1 LFLLYTSGSTGKPKG
16 MEHTTAGYLLYTT
29 LTFKYIFDHRPGDI
43 HACMADIGWITGHS
57 YIVYGPLSSGATTF
71 MFESIPTYPS
81 PSRYWD
87 VIDRHQI
94 TQLYTA
100 PTAIRTL
107 MVNGLDYLKNYKGDS
122 LRVLGSVGEP
132 INPAA
137 WKWYFEN
144 VGKGRCP
151 IVDTYWQTETG
162 GIIIS
167 PIPGVTN
174 ELKPGAAMVP
184 FFGIQPEIL
193 NDKGV
198 PQTGNNVT
206 GILAIKSAWPGIAR
220 TVFGDHDR
228 YMETYL
234 RPYLHYYF
242 TGDGCIRD
250 ADGHIWITGRVDDVI
265 NKAGHRIGS
274 AEIESALV
282 SYPACAEAAV
292 VTVPDEIMGEKIIAY
307 CTLKEDYEESDKLI
321 MELKQS
327 VATEIGK
334 FAVPDRIILTSLLP
348 KTRSGKIMR
357 RILRKVVLG
366 QTSPEEIGDISTLAD
381 PDSIKKLIQK
391 VHPKKASL

>member
-1 LFLLYTSGSTGKPKG
+1 
-16 MEHTTAGYLLYTT
+16 
-29 LTFKYIFDHRPGDI
+29 
-43 HACMADIGWITGHS
+43 
-57 YIVYGPLSSGATTF
+57 

-144 VGKGRCP
+144 VGKSRCP

-292 VTVPDEIMGEKIIAY
+292 ITIPDEIMGEKIIAY
-307 CTLKEDYEESDKLI
+307 CTLKEDYEESDGLI
-321 MELKQS
+321 LELKQS

-357 RILRKVVLG
+357 RILRKVILG
-366 QTSPEEIGDISTLAD
+366 QISDEEIGDISTLAE

-391 VHPKKASL
+391 VHPKKSSL